1 MPTKDRILLWA
12 TLIILLLAILTTPPS
27 LTWPSYFFQLVAACV
42 FVAGSDTGPK
52 VLDIMVGH

>member
-12 TLIILLLAILTTPPS
+12 TLIILLLAIVTTPPS
-27 LTWPSYFFQLVAACV
+27 LAWPSYFLQLAAA
-42 FVAGSDTGPK
+42 AGSDTGPK